1 MFILN
6 INKENSEFECKIN
19 NVSKNKILFSQF
31 SVNDFKLFSN
41 IIVSAKSNLYDL
53 LQKQYL

>member
-6 INKENSEFECKIN
+6 IDKENSGFECKVN
-19 NVSKNKILFSQF
+19 NISKDKISFSQF
-31 SVNDFKLFSN
+31 PINNFKLFSN
-41 IIVSAKSNLYDL
+41 IIVLTKFNFYDL